1 MPNERVLELALDLAR
16 CAPRSARVQL
26 GAYGAIAARALDKC
40 RAEIAGR
47 AGSYHYNCPLDRAF
61 FNFTGIDAAEF
72 KVFVGTGASDEE
84 VADWIAKK
92 SQVQDSRLISR
103 WNRRFRLNPRNWLLD
118 LDDWLHVLRNARPPR
133 KLAETVH

>member
-1 MPNERVLELALDLAR
+1 MPNERVMELALDLAR

-26 GAYGAIAARALDKC
+26 GAYGAIAARTLDKC
-40 RAEIAGR
+40 RAEIAGC

-72 KVFVGTGASDEE
+72 KAFVGTGASDEE

-92 SQVQDSRLISR
+92 SQVQDSRLIAR
-103 WNRRFRLNPRNWLLD
+103 WSRRFRINPRNWLLD
-118 LDDWLHVLRNARPPR
+118 LDDRLHVLRNARPSR
-133 KLAETVH
+133 KLVEAKR

>member
-1 MPNERVLELALDLAR
+1 MELALDLAR

-40 RAEIAGR
+40 RAEIAGC

-61 FNFTGIDAAEF
+61 FNFTGIEAVDF
-72 KVFVGTGASDEE
+72 KAFVGTGASDEE

-92 SQVQDSRLISR
+92 SQVQDSRLIAR
-103 WNRRFRLNPRNWLLD
+103 WNRRFRINPRNWLLD
-118 LDDWLHVLRNARPPR
+118 LDDWLHVIRNAGHR
-133 KLAETVH
+133 VSS